1 MFLLQYRYKADEKTL
16 QHFLILSPRKA
27 GKRPVPFSR
36 RKIKMK
42 RFGVFFA
49 VSALLF
55 GMFAGSAMAGQI
67 QVNGSTTVLP
77 IAQAAAEAYMEAHP
91 DVNISIS
98 GGGSGNG
105 IKAIID
111 GTTDIANA
119 SRFIKQSEVEAAV
132 KNGSYPVPFAVA
144 VDAIIPV
151 VHPSNPV
158 KDLSIDQLRDIYMGK
173 ITNWKEVGGPDK
185 KIAAVTRDTSSGT
198 FEVWEEKVMNKEKIM
213 PAAQVVAS
221 NGAMVQ
227 SVAGN
232 PAAVGYIGIGYLD
245 KSTKALLVNGIEGTS
260 KNALNGSFPV
270 SRYLYMFTKGW
281 PTGEVM
287 DFMNFILSDAG
298 QKIVAESGFVSLR

>member
-1 MFLLQYRYKADEKTL
+1 
-16 QHFLILSPRKA
+16 
-27 GKRPVPFSR
+27 
-36 RKIKMK
+36 MK

-49 VSALLF
+49 VSALLL

-67 QVNGSTTVLP
+67 QVKGSTTVLP
-77 IAQAAAEAYMEAHP
+77 IAQAAAEAFMEAHP

-111 GTTDIANA
+111 GTTDIANS

-132 KNGSYPVPFAVA
+132 KNGAYPVPFAVA

-158 KDLSIDQLRDIYMGK
+158 KNLTVEQLRDIYMGK
-173 ITNWKEVGGPDK
+173 ISNWKEVGGPDK

-213 PAAQVVAS
+213 PQAQVVAS

-232 PAAVGYIGIGYLD
+232 PGAVGYVGIGYID
-245 KSTKALLVNGIEGTS
+245 KSTKALTVNGIEGNA

-270 SRYLYMFTKGW
+270 SRYLYMFTPGW

-287 DFMNFILSDAG
+287 DFMNYLLSDAG
-298 QKIVAESGFVSLR
+298 QKVVAESGFVPLR